1 MYAIKTDQL
10 SRNFDQIKAVD
21 RLNLT
26 VPQGIIFGFLGPNG
40 AGKTTTINLL
50 LGLLEPTYGSALVN
64 GFDCAE
70 QSNQVRNSAG
80 VLFQDHGLYE
90 RISVYDNL
98 DFYGRIWKISSNT
111 RKSRIQELLER
122 FGLWERKYEITARLS
137 KGMKQKLAIARSFLH
152 QPKLIFLDEPT
163 AGLDPLATSNLQ
175 NDLLNICNTEE
186 TTIFLTTHD
195 LFEAEKICS
204 EVAIINKGHLV
215 VQGSPEEIQKSRINQ
230 RIEVL
235 GKDFSKDLINILQS
249 YAGLT
254 IIKREK
260 DYLVLEVN
268 RKIDISMINK
278 TIINSGGSVEEIKRV
293 SNLEDMFLELT
304 ENIDDH

>member
-26 VPQGIIFGFLGPNG
+26 VPQGSIFGFLGPNG